1 MTTMKVKHVAHLA
14 LAGLLMFGT
23 GAFGAENQNQKGN
36 PRQGQAH
43 PGGGARV
50 NAGGSPHGNAGGGP
64 KFHAQPGGGVNR
76 GNVARVQNQNRITVR
91 GQNSNRN
98 VTRNRAVINNQ
109 NNQNNQQNFHKQR
122 IGQNKIHPG
131 EQRQAGGP
139 GEQKRAGG
147 RAVVQISQTQRV
159 HIRDA
164 FRHDRGHFH
173 RVVRVGF
180 PIFVGASVPN
190 DYSFY
195 DMPDDFVEYAPEYQG
210 YKYIVVGDEIL
221 IIDPQTWEIV
231 AIIPV

>member
-1 MTTMKVKHVAHLA
+1 MNVKYLAHLA
-14 LAGLLMFGT
+14 MAGLLVFGT
-23 GAFGAENQNQKGN
+23 SAVGAENQNQKGN
-36 PRQGQAH
+36 PGQVRS
-43 PGGGARV
+43 GGNPRV
-50 NAGGSPHGNAGGGP
+50 NAGGSPHGNAGGGA
-64 KFHAQPGGGVNR
+64 KFHAQPGAGVNR
-76 GNVARVQNQNRITVR
+76 GNTARVQNQNRITVR
-91 GQNSNRN
+91 GQNLNRNVTINRN
-98 VTRNRAVINNQ
+98 VTRNRAVIS
-109 NNQNNQQNFHKQR
+109 NQNNQQNFHKQR

-131 EQRQAGGP
+131 EQRRAGGP
-139 GEQKRAGG
+139 GEQKRVGG

-173 RVVRVGF
+173 QVVRVGF

-190 DYSFY
+190 DYAFY